1 MRFGIFQP
9 YRLIVR
15 CYLWAAWVVVVLL
28 VITIGSRSPVPNH
41 PVGLLLLGLGCAGSG
56 GLAALTLF
64 SPAVWQR
71 LIEADVDLREA
82 RTHLYGLVGLGV
94 LGAVLI
100 SKAVGRLL

>member
-1 MRFGIFQP
+1 MPFGIFKP

-15 CYLWAAWVVVVLL
+15 CYLWAAWAVVALL
-28 VITIGSRSPVPNH
+28 VMTIGGRSPVPNP

-64 SPAVWQR
+64 SSAVWQR
-71 LIEADVDLREA
+71 LAEPDVDLREA
-82 RTHLYGLVGLGV
+82 RAHFYGLVGLGV

-100 SKAVGRLL
+100 SMALGRLL